1 MAKGKRIWWKNGKE
15 KNIVTWGHSRKNP
28 LERKNPDTFEQK
40 LTFNM
45 TYYPTFPSFRDVLR
59 KLRSL
64 LAPDKEHKKV
74 FPDVLVGGIYDGE
87 NCKGYVIRAVSL
99 KINEIGRCWLSGR
112 KTFLVCTLSATMT
125 FTKKIPR
132 KNFPRNFFTII
143 IAFMVTETLMFGIL
157 LFLNNL
163 RHISL

>member
-1 MAKGKRIWWKNGKE
+1 MTQE
-15 KNIVTWGHSRKNP
+15 HSRKNP
-28 LERKNPDTFEQK
+28 LERKNPDTSEQK

-99 KINEIGRCWLSGR
+99 KINEIGRC
-112 KTFLVCTLSATMT
+112 
-125 FTKKIPR
+125 
-132 KNFPRNFFTII
+132 
-143 IAFMVTETLMFGIL
+143 
-157 LFLNNL
+157 
-163 RHISL
+163 